1 MFLIILQWNGMMTPL
16 YGTKRAS
23 PQLAA
28 NSKPIATGQVT
39 GKVSLNNYLSIYL
52 SIYVDTGHPL
62 ETMQKVN
69 SSTRKKAN
77 VRIQRRV
84 CQI

>member
-39 GKVSLNNYLSIYL
+39 GKVSLNQFYLSTYL
-52 SIYVDTGHPL
+52 S
-62 ETMQKVN
+62 M
-69 SSTRKKAN
+69 
-77 VRIQRRV
+77 
-84 CQI
+84 